1 MNIEPE
7 PIPTPVLKMDVEVVK
22 GATVKTIP
30 QIALVVTMFLKA
42 QQDSQNTKLGIV
54 KVVI

>member
-7 PIPTPVLKMDVEVVK
+7 RIPTPVLKMDVEVVK

-30 QIALVVTMFLKA
+30 QIALVVIMFLKA
-42 QQDSQNTKLGIV
+42 QQDSQNTTLGIV